1 MRALLLSV
9 VTVLLSA
16 AYSSVAQRDSTVPP
30 YVKQIVDVFLQCPS
44 SYNLTSMQS

>member
-9 VTVLLSA
+9 VTVLLAA

-30 YVKQIVDVFLQCPS
+30 YVKLNAPSRSLQIMLIL
-44 SYNLTSMQS
+44 LTSMQS

>member
-9 VTVLLSA
+9 VTVLLAA

-30 YVKQIVDVFLQCPS
+30 YVNNAPSRSLQIMLIL
-44 SYNLTSMQS
+44 LTSMQS